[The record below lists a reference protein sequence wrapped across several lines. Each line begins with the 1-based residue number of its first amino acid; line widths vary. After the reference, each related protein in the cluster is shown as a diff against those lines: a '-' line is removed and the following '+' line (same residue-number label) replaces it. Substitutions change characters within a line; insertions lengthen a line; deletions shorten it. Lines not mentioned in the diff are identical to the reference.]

1 MRGFVEL
8 RQAAACSF
16 ISAWQCVY
24 PKNRLCL
31 GEEGDEARLRPR
43 DVVMRGVAAEFP
55 VLARGHASFSTS
67 GMLSAARAVRVRP
80 TGLTVSPAGSGTR
93 TSLARRLQSLHV
105 DAYAVRQFRRRH
117 GAASSDDRAECVVVR
132 HLPAQRQ
139 RERRRLARVERIVR
153 DARPQDHG
161 IGQGRTGCDAEG
173 ERMAGRVRR
182 GVQQGRGG
190 AVDAAASRAAF
201 NRNRRRGQV
210 RENARATWALTARS
224 AIRAAAAGAACGP
237 GRWRRRS
244 ALLPSP

>member
-8 RQAAACSF
+8 RQAASCSF

-132 HLPAQRQ
+132 HLPARAAASCPG
-139 RERRRLARVERIVR
+139 RAGRVRCGSTRITESGSG
-153 DARPQDHG
+153 AP
-161 IGQGRTGCDAEG
+161 EG
-173 ERMAGRVRR
+173 EWTAGHVRR
-182 GVQQGRGG
+182 GVQQGRRG
-190 AVDAAASRAAF
+190 
-201 NRNRRRGQV
+201 RRGCR
-210 RENARATWALTARS
+210 REPRGVQQEQAARPGQGECAGDVGAYCAISDSSGGSWRGLRSGPVAT
-224 AIRAAAAGAACGP
+224 
-237 GRWRRRS
+237 
-244 ALLPSP
+244 